1 MITFTRN
8 EIVSATQFVRQFAT
22 FLKRIT
28 ESKQEKVAII
38 KNNEMQA
45 VFIPIDEYERLKAI
59 EELAE
64 QKEIFETIE
73 TRKATPQEGYISFE
87 NAMKQAGV

>member
-8 EIVSATQFVRQFAT
+8 EIVSSTQFVRQFAT

-45 VFIPIDEYERLKAI
+45 VFIPIEEYERLKAI

-64 QKEIFETIE
+64 QREIYTKIE
-73 TRKATPQEGYISFE
+73 ERKSTPESEFISFE
-87 NAMKQAGV
+87 DAMKQAGV

>member
-1 MITFTRN
+1 MITFSRN
-8 EIVSATQFVRQFAT
+8 EIVSSTQFVRQFAT

-45 VFIPIDEYERLKAI
+45 VFIPIEEYERLKAI

-64 QKEIFETIE
+64 QREIYTKIE
-73 TRKATPQEGYISFE
+73 ERKSTPESEFISFE
-87 NAMKQAGV
+87 DAMKRKG

>member
-64 QKEIFETIE
+64 QKEIFSLIE
-73 TRKATPQEGYISFE
+73 GRKNTPENEYVSFE
-87 NAMKQAGV
+87 DAMNQAGV

>member
-1 MITFTRN
+1 MITFSRN
-8 EIVSATQFVRQFAT
+8 EIVSSTQFVRQFAT

-45 VFIPIDEYERLKAI
+45 VFIPIEEYERLKAI

-64 QKEIFETIE
+64 QQEIFTKIE
-73 TRKATPQEGYISFE
+73 ERKTTPESEFISFE
-87 NAMKQAGV
+87 DAMKQAGI

>member
-8 EIVSATQFVRQFAT
+8 EIVSSTQFVRQFAT

-45 VFIPIDEYERLKAI
+45 VFIPIEEYERLKAI

-64 QKEIFETIE
+64 QREIFTKIE
-73 TRKATPQEGYISFE
+73 ERKSTPESEFISFE
-87 NAMKQAGV
+87 DAMKQAGV

>member
-28 ESKQEKVAII
+28 ESKQEKIAII

-45 VFIPIDEYERLKAI
+45 VFITIDEYERLKAI
-59 EELAE
+59 EEYAE
-64 QKEIFETIE
+64 QKEIFSLIE
-73 TRKATPQEGYISFE
+73 ARKNTPENEYVSFE
-87 NAMKQAGV
+87 DAMNQAGV

>member
-45 VFIPIDEYERLKAI
+45 VFITIDEYERLKAI
-59 EELAE
+59 EEYAE
-64 QKEIFETIE
+64 QKEIFSLIE
-73 TRKATPQEGYISFE
+73 SRKNTPENEYVSFE
-87 NAMKQAGV
+87 DAMNQAGV

>member
-45 VFIPIDEYERLKAI
+45 VFITIDEYERLKAI
-59 EELAE
+59 EEYAE
-64 QKEIFETIE
+64 QKEIFSLIVA
-73 TRKATPQEGYISFE
+73 RKNTPENEYISFE
-87 NAMKQAGV
+87 DAMNQAGV

>member
-45 VFIPIDEYERLKAI
+45 VFITIDEYERLKAI
-59 EELAE
+59 EEYAE
-64 QKEIFETIE
+64 QKEISSLIE
-73 TRKATPQEGYISFE
+73 ARKNTPENEYVSFE
-87 NAMKQAGV
+87 DAMNQAGV

>member
-28 ESKQEKVAII
+28 ESKQEKVANN
-38 KNNEMQA
+38 KNYEMQA
-45 VFIPIDEYERLKAI
+45 VFITIDEYERLKAI
-59 EELAE
+59 EEYAE
-64 QKEIFETIE
+64 QKEIFSLIE
-73 TRKATPQEGYISFE
+73 ARKNTLENEYVSFE
-87 NAMKQAGV
+87 DAMNQAGV

>member
-28 ESKQEKVAII
+28 ESKQEKIAII

-45 VFIPIDEYERLKAI
+45 VFIPIEEYERLKAI

-64 QKEIFETIE
+64 QKEIFATIE
-73 TRKATPQEGYISFE
+73 SRKSTSQNEYISFE
-87 NAMKQAGV
+87 DAMKQAGI

>member
-8 EIVSATQFVRQFAT
+8 EIVSSTQFVRQFAT

-45 VFIPIDEYERLKAI
+45 VFIPIEEYERLKAI

-64 QKEIFETIE
+64 QREIYAKIE
-73 TRKATPQEGYISFE
+73 ERKATPESEFISFE
-87 NAMKQAGV
+87 DAMKQAGV

>member
-45 VFIPIDEYERLKAI
+45 VFITIDEYERLKAI
-59 EELAE
+59 EEYAE
-64 QKEIFETIE
+64 QKEIFSLIE
-73 TRKATPQEGYISFE
+73 ARKNTLENEYVSFE
-87 NAMKQAGV
+87 DAMNQAGV

>member
-45 VFIPIDEYERLKAI
+45 VFITIDEYERLKAI
-59 EELAE
+59 EEYAE
-64 QKEIFETIE
+64 QKEISSLIE
-73 TRKATPQEGYISFE
+73 ARKNTPENEYVSFE
-87 NAMKQAGV
+87 DAMNQADV

>member
-8 EIVSATQFVRQFAT
+8 EIVSSTQFVRQFAT
-22 FLKRIT
+22 FLKRLT

-45 VFIPIDEYERLKAI
+45 EKIK
-59 EELAE
+59 ELHN
-64 QKEIFETIE
+64 FC
-73 TRKATPQEGYISFE
+73 Y
-87 NAMKQAGV
+87 

>member
-8 EIVSATQFVRQFAT
+8 EIVSSTQFVRQFAT

-45 VFIPIDEYERLKAI
+45 VFIPIEEYERLKAI

-64 QKEIFETIE
+64 QREIYTKIE
-73 TRKATPQEGYISFE
+73 ERKSTPESEFISFE
-87 NAMKQAGV
+87 DAMKRKG

>member
-45 VFIPIDEYERLKAI
+45 VFITIDEYERLKAI
-59 EELAE
+59 EEYAE
-64 QKEIFETIE
+64 QKEIFSLIE
-73 TRKATPQEGYISFE
+73 ARKNTHENEYVSFE
-87 NAMKQAGV
+87 DAMNQAGV

>member
-28 ESKQEKVAII
+28 ESKQEKIAII

-45 VFIPIDEYERLKAI
+45 VFIPIEEYERLKAI

-64 QKEIFETIE
+64 QKEIFEIVKSRE
-73 TRKATPQEGYISFE
+73 STPEASYISFE
-87 NAMKQAGV
+87 DAMKQAGI

>member
-45 VFIPIDEYERLKAI
+45 VFIPIEEYERLKAI

-64 QKEIFETIE
+64 QKEIFEIV
-73 TRKATPQEGYISFE
+73 KKHI
-87 NAMKQAGV
+87 

>member
-45 VFIPIDEYERLKAI
+45 VFITIDEYERLKAI
-59 EELAE
+59 EEYAE
-64 QKEIFETIE
+64 QKEIFSLIKA
-73 TRKATPQEGYISFE
+73 RKNTPENEYVSFE
-87 NAMKQAGV
+87 DAMNQAGV

>member
-45 VFIPIDEYERLKAI
+45 VFITIDEYERLKAI
-59 EELAE
+59 EEYAE
-64 QKEIFETIE
+64 QKEIFSLIE
-73 TRKATPQEGYISFE
+73 ARKNTPE
-87 NAMKQAGV
+87 NEYVSYEDAMNKAGV

>member
-45 VFIPIDEYERLKAI
+45 VFITIDEYERLKAI
-59 EELAE
+59 EEYAE
-64 QKEIFETIE
+64 QKEIFSLIE
-73 TRKATPQEGYISFE
+73 ARKKTPENEYISFE
-87 NAMKQAGV
+87 DAMNQAGV

>member
-28 ESKQEKVAII
+28 ESKQEKIAII

-45 VFIPIDEYERLKAI
+45 VFIPIEEYERLKAI

-64 QKEIFETIE
+64 QKEIVSRVYFKIKIE
-73 TRKATPQEGYISFE
+73 NWKNLEKLLKKKF
-87 NAMKQAGV
+87 KK

>member
-28 ESKQEKVAII
+28 ESKQEKIAII

-45 VFIPIDEYERLKAI
+45 VFIPIEEYERLKAI

-64 QKEIFETIE
+64 QKEIFEIVKSRE
-73 TRKATPQEGYISFE
+73 STPEASYVSFE
-87 NAMKQAGV
+87 DVMKQAGI

>member
-1 MITFTRN
+1 MVTFTRN
-8 EIVSATQFVRQFAT
+8 EIVSSTQFVRQFAT

-28 ESKQEKVAII
+28 ESKQEKFAII

-59 EELAE
+59 EEHAE
-64 QKEIFETIE
+64 QKEIFEVIDA
-73 TRKATPQEGYISFE
+73 RKNTPESEYISFE
-87 NAMKQAGV
+87 DAMKRADI

>member
-8 EIVSATQFVRQFAT
+8 EIVSSTQFVRQFAT

-28 ESKQEKVAII
+28 ESKQEKVVII

-45 VFIPIDEYERLKAI
+45 VFIPIEEYERLKAI

-64 QKEIFETIE
+64 QREIYTKIE
-73 TRKATPQEGYISFE
+73 ERKSTPESEFISFE
-87 NAMKQAGV
+87 DAMKQAGV

>member
-45 VFIPIDEYERLKAI
+45 VFITIDEYERLKSI
-59 EELAE
+59 EEYAE
-64 QKEIFETIE
+64 QKEIFSLIE
-73 TRKATPQEGYISFE
+73 ARKNTPENEYVSFE
-87 NAMKQAGV
+87 DAMNQAGV